1 MQVKRAKDAKHMVEI
16 AFFGQHRHTL
26 QLPPWKS
33 LMAGVNFGAR
43 PLKLGGGVNFF
54 RRLQHHLENEGNK
67 KRFLSGPRLDR
78 TLGVHLA

>member
-16 AFFGQHRHTL
+16 AFFRSAPAHVATATMEVLDG
-26 QLPPWKS
+26 
-33 LMAGVNFGAR
+33 GG
-43 PLKLGGGVNFF
+43 KLRSPTPKIRGGVNFF

-78 TLGVHLA
+78 TLGVHLT